1 MVTAY
6 GRLEVRSYLSAR
18 VNGAVDVSV
27 KVNSRM
33 ALFTSR
39 IHMAVSKRRRITMV
53 PNIVRA
59 SFERFRL
66 IDIFVSTEG
75 IAGAQRALTGA
86 DAQL

>member
-18 VNGAVDVSV
+18 LNGVVDVSV

-39 IHMAVSKRRRITMV
+39 IHMAVSKRRRITIT
-53 PNIVRA
+53 PNIIA
-59 SFERFRL
+59 ANFERFRL
-66 IDIFVSTEG
+66 MNIFVSTG
-75 IAGAQRALTGA
+75 VAGRQRTRTGA